1 MNDTAAENLKEE
13 GLRKFQRG
21 DYDGALTTFETAVNA
36 YATANN
42 HTGQAEMYNNIGVI
56 HRLRGQHETA
66 LQAFQSAQTHCEAAG
81 DDNRRAQ
88 ILGNLGDLYGAQGNR
103 DQAAR
108 SYSDA
113 AALFAQTGDR
123 AKQSQVLRAISL
135 MRLRQGQWLE
145 AMMRMEESLTV
156 NPHRG
161 FFGSLFLGLIR
172 FALRLFGASPSPK
185 D

>member
-1 MNDTAAENLKEE
+1 MNDATTENLKEE

-21 DYDGALTTFETAVNA
+21 DYDGALTTFATAVTA
-36 YATANN
+36 YAATNN

-56 HRLRGQHETA
+56 HRLRGQHEPA
-66 LQAFQSAQTHCEAAG
+66 LQAFQNAQTHCVAVG

-88 ILGNLGDLYGAQGNR
+88 ILGNLGDLYNAQGDR
-103 DQAAR
+103 DKAAR

-113 AALFAQTGDR
+113 AALFAQTNDR
-123 AKQSQVLRAISL
+123 HKQSQVLRALSL
-135 MRLRQGQWLE
+135 MRIRQGQWVE

-161 FFGSLFLGLIR
+161 FFGGIFLGLTR
-172 FALRLFGASPSPK
+172 FALKLFGVNPSPK

>member
-1 MNDTAAENLKEE
+1 MNDTIAENLKEE
-13 GLRKFQRG
+13 GLRKFQQG
-21 DYDGALTTFETAVNA
+21 DYDGALTTFEKGVTV
-36 YATANN
+36 YAAAHN

-56 HRLRGQHETA
+56 HRLRGQHEPA
-66 LQAFQSAQTHCEAAG
+66 LQAFQNAQTHCEAAG

-88 ILGNLGDLYGAQGNR
+88 ILGNLGDLYSSQGNQ
-103 DQAAR
+103 DEAAR

-123 AKQSQVLRAISL
+123 YKQSQVLRAFSL
-135 MRLRQGQWLE
+135 MRMRQGQWLE

-161 FFGSLFLGLIR
+161 LFGGIFLGMIR
-172 FALRLFGASPSPK
+172 FALKLFGVNPSQK
-185 D
+185 N